1 MSMMAVEIRSS
12 EQVNATRRL
21 VQTRAVAIGL
31 STLKMT
37 KFVTA
42 ASELARNT
50 LVHGGGGTMT
60 IEDIQRQGKPGL
72 QLEFRDQG
80 RRIADVQQ
88 AMRDGFTTAKS
99 VGLGLGGGA
108 TPGWRIRDFISE
120 NQNIYRS
127 WWLSKFYFQ
136 FELQEPK

>member
-1 MSMMAVEIRSS
+1 MVLEIRSS
-12 EQVNATRRL
+12 EQVNAARRL
-21 VQTRAVAIGL
+21 VQARAIAIGL
-31 STLKMT
+31 STLEMT

-42 ASELARNT
+42 ASELARNI

-80 RRIADVQQ
+80 LGIADVRQ

-99 VGLGLGGGA
+99 LGLGLGGAQRLVGEFEIVSKLGEG
-108 TPGWRIRDFISE
+108 TLVRIAQWKR
-120 NQNIYRS
+120 R
-127 WWLSKFYFQ
+127 
-136 FELQEPK
+136 